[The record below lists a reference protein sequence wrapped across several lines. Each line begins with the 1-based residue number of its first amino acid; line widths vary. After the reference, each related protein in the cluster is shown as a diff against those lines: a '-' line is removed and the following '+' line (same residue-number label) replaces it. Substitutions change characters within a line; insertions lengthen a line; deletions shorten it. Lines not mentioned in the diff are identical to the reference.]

1 MNTLNFRKAAAL
13 FALGVLV
20 LSATIATGVRAQSP
34 AVDPGATQIL
44 QKMTDH

>member
-20 LSATIATGVRAQSP
+20 LLATIATGVRAQ
-34 AVDPGATQIL
+34 
-44 QKMTDH
+44 